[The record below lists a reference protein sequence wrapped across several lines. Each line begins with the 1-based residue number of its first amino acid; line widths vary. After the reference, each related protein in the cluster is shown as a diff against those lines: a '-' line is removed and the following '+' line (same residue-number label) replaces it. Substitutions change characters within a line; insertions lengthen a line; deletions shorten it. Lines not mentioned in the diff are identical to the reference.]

1 MIFLKTTLSRRGL
14 IRFASY
20 MLALVAVLAAANF
33 VYMKKLSRLENAVE
47 AGYMNAVEELAQNA
61 DTISAV
67 LTKGRFASTP
77 EMMTRLSADLC
88 GKASAAKASL
98 EALPIYGRSVD
109 NLEKFLS
116 QVGNYAQSL
125 SRRAAAGEKLSQSDR
140 EAVDR
145 LSDCAEGLSE
155 SLWQLRSRLMSSDS
169 SITELF
175 SDLDGSLGSVVSDGF
190 TGIEDGLK
198 DMPKLIYDGPFSDHI
213 LERSPLMTEN
223 ADEITKEAA
232 AEKAALA
239 LGVDSYRVLS
249 CEADEEGKMPSYCFY
264 CEGGRCAVTKNGGY
278 TVYCL
283 KSRAVSDSTL
293 TPEEGIEKADAY
305 LKSLGISD
313 MEKTYYESYNNVL
326 TVNYAYND
334 SGITCYTD
342 LIKVA
347 VALDD
352 GEIIG
357 FDARG
362 YLVNHHSRDFGD
374 PKISEEDAEKTLS
387 DALSLKSTK
396 LAVIPTDAVE
406 EKLCYEL
413 SCTADSGEE
422 VLVYINAMTGG
433 EEDILIILAS
443 ENSVLTV

>member
-1 MIFLKTTLSRRGL
+1 MKTMISRRGL
-14 IRFASY
+14 VR
-20 MLALVAVLAAANF
+20 LVSFLGAIIAVLAAANII
-33 VYMKKLSRLENAVE
+33 YMQKIERLETSVE
-47 AGYMNAVEELAQNA
+47 AGYSSAVEGLAQSA
-61 DTISAV
+61 DRISAV
-67 LTKGRFASTP
+67 LTKGRYASSP
-77 EMMTRLSADLC
+77 AMMTKLSNELMEQSGQA
-88 GKASAAKASL
+88 KSALESL
-98 EALPIYGRSVD
+98 PVYGMGID

-116 QVGNYAQSL
+116 QVGNYASSL
-125 SRRAAAGEKLSQSDR
+125 SRRATAGEKLTDDDR
-140 EAVDR
+140 KNVEK
-145 LSDCAEGLSE
+145 LGECAEKLSE
-155 SLWQLRSRLMSSDS
+155 SLWELRTKLLTGD
-169 SITELF
+169 E
-175 SDLDGSLGSVVSDGF
+175 SVSEMFAEIGKNADCLISDGF
-190 TGIEDGLK
+190 SGIEDNLSE
-198 DMPKLIYDGPFSDHI
+198 MPKLIYDGPFSDHI
-213 LERSPLMTEN
+213 LERVPLMTKD
-223 ADEITKEAA
+223 ADEVTKEAA
-232 AEKAALA
+232 LEKASAA
-239 LGVDSYRVLS
+239 LGTDSFRVLE
-249 CEADEEGKMPSYCFY
+249 CGAAEEGRMPSYCFY
-264 CEGGRCAVTKNGGY
+264 SEGGRCAVTKNGGY

-362 YLVNHHSRDFGD
+362 YLVNHCSRDFGD

-413 SCTADSGEE
+413 SCTADSGED